1 MSRPARERL
10 EAVLEAE
17 ERLYREMRELL
28 QKERALIVAL
38 DAPGLTEV
46 ALEKEAL
53 ASEGRML
60 ERSRLEVTEE
70 LARELGLPT
79 PRPTLS
85 ELCAALGAGAGRLPE
100 IHSRLVAL
108 VGATRE
114 LLDANASFAGDVLAQ
129 VGSTLR
135 HLGRLLQERPLY
147 QPGRLAEGPAATGR
161 LLRRTA

>member
-1 MSRPARERL
+1 MTGPARERL

-28 QKERALIVAL
+28 QKERELIVAL
-38 DAPGLTEV
+38 DARGLSEV

-60 ERSRLEVTEE
+60 ERSRLEVTGE
-70 LARELGLPT
+70 LAKELGLPT
-79 PRPTLS
+79 ARPTLS
-85 ELCAALGAGAGRLPE
+85 ELCAALGEGAGRLPE

-129 VGSTLR
+129 VGATLR
-135 HLGRLLQERPLY
+135 HLGRLLEQQPLY
-147 QPGRLAEGPAATGR
+147 GPGRLEQAPAATGR

>member
-79 PRPTLS
+79 PRPTL
-85 ELCAALGAGAGRLPE
+85 
-100 IHSRLVAL
+100 
-108 VGATRE
+108 
-114 LLDANASFAGDVLAQ
+114 
-129 VGSTLR
+129 R